1 VNGIKSIY
9 LLCEEVK
16 HGLCLVGV
24 EVRDFYNIFTL
35 LKIQRRRYISN
46 FMYILKVLSNIVIN
60 SSYA

>member
-16 HGLCLVGV
+16 YGLVGV